1 MMDDAQT
8 VLEQAGVPANH
19 IHSERFNTS
28 GLVARPRHS
37 GDRNATRVAILLDG
51 RRLDIE
57 VGEQDDSILDAALR
71 QAPICPTPAKAAC
84 APPANAVSRPA
95 RWRWAST
102 TAWSRISWRRAT
114 Y

>member
-1 MMDDAQT
+1 MDDAQT

-28 GLVARPRHS
+28 GSVARPRS
-37 GDRNATRVAILLDG
+37 SSDRNATRVAILLDG

-71 QAPICPTPAKAAC
+71 RR
-84 APPANAVSRPA
+84 RPA
-95 RWRWAST
+95 LRLQRRRMRHLQMPSEGRPWRWAST
-102 TAWSRISWRRAT
+102 TARSRISWRQAT

>member
-1 MMDDAQT
+1 MDDAQT

-28 GLVARPRHS
+28 GPVARPRS
-37 GDRNATRVAILLDG
+37 SSDRNATRVAILLDG

-71 QAPICPTPAKAAC
+71 QAPTCPTPAKAAY
-84 APPANAVSRPA
+84 APPANAV
-95 RWRWAST
+95 
-102 TAWSRISWRRAT
+102 
-114 Y
+114 